1 MRRWRR
7 RRDEEDE
14 ERMQDVVLSEAD
26 DGLETRTII
35 E

>member
-1 MRRWRR
+1 VT
-7 RRDEEDE
+7 DEEVEDEDE
-14 ERMQDVVLSEAD
+14 ERMQDVVLSAAD